1 MAWWLDSEGNMVHSS
16 AFSTPTPWERL
27 ETSLKNGLD
36 KSPESEEL
44 LEIKVCFGE
53 IKAQFVRLQEERQKK
68 GRHPQSTVVG
78 APKVAQTNVDVNGT
92 QWGGF
97 GSGTPIMGDP
107 KAHEAFNVK
116 PPPRTHHA
124 INLEKRYED
133 LEFCYQNLDREFR
146 KCSDAVIDI
155 NARIRSLEGY
165 EMPDRLRRM
174 EACVGRLEL
183 NNVKDDPTVE
193 YVE

>member
-1 MAWWLDSEGNMVHSS
+1 MVHSS

-27 ETSLKNGLD
+27 ETSLKKGLD

-53 IKAQFVRLQEERQKK
+53 IKTQFVRIQEERQKK
-68 GRHPQSTVVG
+68 GRAAPFPSTVVEP
-78 APKVAQTNVDVNGT
+78 PKVTKPEFEITWGNKPKQPT
-92 QWGGF
+92 QA
-97 GSGTPIMGDP
+97 D
-107 KAHEAFNVK
+107 
-116 PPPRTHHA
+116 
-124 INLEKRYED
+124 D
-133 LEFCYQNLDREFR
+133 LELLYQNLDREFR
-146 KCSDAVIDI
+146 KCSDAVIDM
-155 NARIRSLEGY
+155 NARLRRLEGY